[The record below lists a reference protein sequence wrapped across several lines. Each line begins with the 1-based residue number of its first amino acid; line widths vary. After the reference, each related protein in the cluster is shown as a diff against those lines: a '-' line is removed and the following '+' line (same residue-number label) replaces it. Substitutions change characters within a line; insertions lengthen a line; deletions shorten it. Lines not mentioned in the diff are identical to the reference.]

1 MNIMLPPTSVGIYKI
16 SLIGCQ
22 RTRSRQS
29 RSICVSLL
37 SVVVRVRVAVVVVDD
52 LLELE
57 LDETYPDGDTGGGVF
72 LLDEEF
78 DRLRSIVLKMS
89 PTVSGYG
96 VGGRSLTGL
105 KVCSMYF

>member
-1 MNIMLPPTSVGIYKI
+1 M
-16 SLIGCQ
+16 
-22 RTRSRQS
+22 
-29 RSICVSLL
+29 
-37 SVVVRVRVAVVVVDD
+37 VRVAVVVVDD

-57 LDETYPDGDTGGGVF
+57 LLETYPDGDDGDGVF

-78 DRLRSIVLKMS
+78 DRLRSIVRKMS

-105 KVCSMYF
+105 KVCSMYFCRNSYKSCRFSIDSFMSRIWSCCLFRMSAKFSKSL

>member
-1 MNIMLPPTSVGIYKI
+1 M
-16 SLIGCQ
+16 
-22 RTRSRQS
+22 
-29 RSICVSLL
+29 
-37 SVVVRVRVAVVVVDD
+37 VRVAVVVVDD
-52 LLELE
+52 LLELQR
-57 LDETYPDGDTGGGVF
+57 DETYPDGDKGGGVF

-105 KVCSMYF
+105 KVFSIYF

>member
-1 MNIMLPPTSVGIYKI
+1 M
-16 SLIGCQ
+16 
-22 RTRSRQS
+22 
-29 RSICVSLL
+29 
-37 SVVVRVRVAVVVVDD
+37 VRVAVVVVDD

-57 LDETYPDGDTGGGVF
+57 LDEAYPDGDEGGVF

-78 DRLRSIVLKMS
+78 DRLRSIVRKMS

-105 KVCSMYF
+105 KVFAIYF

>member
-1 MNIMLPPTSVGIYKI
+1 M
-16 SLIGCQ
+16 
-22 RTRSRQS
+22 
-29 RSICVSLL
+29 
-37 SVVVRVRVAVVVVDD
+37 RVAVVVVDALLVVDD

-57 LDETYPDGDTGGGVF
+57 LDETYPDVDKGGGVF

-78 DRLRSIVLKMS
+78 DRLRSIVLKIS

-105 KVCSMYF
+105 KVFSRYF

>member
-1 MNIMLPPTSVGIYKI
+1 M
-16 SLIGCQ
+16 
-22 RTRSRQS
+22 
-29 RSICVSLL
+29 
-37 SVVVRVRVAVVVVDD
+37 VRVAVVVVDD

-96 VGGRSLTGL
+96 VGARSLTGL
-105 KVCSMYF
+105 NVFSIYF